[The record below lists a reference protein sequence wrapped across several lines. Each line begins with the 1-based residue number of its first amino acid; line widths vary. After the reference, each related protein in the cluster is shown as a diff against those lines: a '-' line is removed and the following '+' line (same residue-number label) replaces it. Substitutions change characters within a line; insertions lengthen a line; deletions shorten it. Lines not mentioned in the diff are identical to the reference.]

1 MTKHPLILKFDK
13 QTIKHLGIQLYST
26 LPPVLG
32 ELIANAYDAN
42 AKNVQINIVDFPKK
56 SIIIKDDGDGMSYED
71 LRIRYL
77 EIGRDRRK
85 DEELQQRTK
94 RPPIGKKGIGKLSGF
109 GIAKNLIIK
118 TVNNK
123 IKNVIELD
131 YEEILNTS
139 KNTYTPKLIIDEEKT
154 NAPNGSKIIL
164 TGIKRTSAFERGYL
178 DILSADIAR
187 RFSIISNDFNVE
199 LIYNGNETDKV
210 EVTNELRF
218 INLEIEFEWKIPL
231 QNFES
236 NYRHKR
242 DIIGKIYATK
252 GPVLKSMKGVYLI
265 SRGKM
270 VNQPDFFGS
279 DNQDYAFT
287 HLTGWLDISF
297 IEELNEDVIST
308 SRESLNWEAEE
319 TIELKNY
326 LQLLLTNI
334 KDEWREERR
343 RNKIIA
349 IEKIIVNKID
359 TWIDGLKV
367 TEDKKLAK
375 KIIDTIIKSDSIETE
390 KSAELITYIQ
400 NTFEFESFKHY
411 AREMAELDKIDQTE
425 LFKLLKDWEIIESR
439 EIYNL
444 SRVRIEAIKNL
455 EKHIDDNALEVSI
468 MQQFFT
474 KFPWILDPQIMKFEN
489 ESRYSNILK
498 KHFAE
503 SDDIPE
509 IDRRL
514 DFLCVNHL
522 GQFFV
527 IELKR
532 PQSKIKKKQLDQ
544 AFEYSTFIK
553 SHLSNEYDPHVT
565 SYIIGGHL
573 SADVNDKEIA
583 KIYRDSRKVIFKPYE
598 ELLKQAKNYHQE
610 FIDTYEHMKLL

>member
-1 MTKHPLILKFDK
+1 
-13 QTIKHLGIQLYST
+13 
-26 LPPVLG
+26 
-32 ELIANAYDAN
+32 
-42 AKNVQINIVDFPKK
+42 
-56 SIIIKDDGDGMSYED
+56 MSYED

-85 DEELQQRTK
+85 DNELQQRTK

-109 GIAKNLIIK
+109 GIAKNLIIE

-123 IKNVIELD
+123 IRNVIELD

-139 KNTYTPKLIIDEEKT
+139 KNTYKPQLIIDDEKT

-164 TGIKRTSAFERGYL
+164 TGIKRTSTFERDYL

-187 RFSIISNDFNVE
+187 RFSIISNDFKVE

-210 EVTNELRF
+210 KVTNKLRF

-231 QNFES
+231 QKLQS
-236 NYRHKR
+236 NYTYKR
-242 DIIGKIYATK
+242 NVIGKIYATK

-297 IEELNEDVIST
+297 IEDLKEDVIST

-326 LQLLLTNI
+326 LQVLLTKI

-343 RNKIIA
+343 KNKIIA

-359 TWIDGLKV
+359 SWIDGLKA

-400 NTFEFESFKHY
+400 NTFEFESFKYY
-411 AREMAELDKIDQTE
+411 AREMAELDKIDHTE
-425 LFKLLKDWEIIESR
+425 LLNLLKDWEIIESR

-474 KFPWILDPQIMKFEN
+474 KFPWILDPRIMRFEN
-489 ESRYSNILK
+489 EIRYSNILK
-498 KHFAE
+498 KHFPE
-503 SDDIPE
+503 SYSTPE
-509 IDRRL
+509 VDRRL

-532 PQSKIKKKQLDQ
+532 PQAKIKKKQLDQ

-553 SHLSNEYDPHVT
+553 SQLSNEYDQHVT

-573 SADVNDKEIA
+573 STDINDKEIA
-583 KIYRDSRKVIFKPYE
+583 EVYRNSRKVIFKPYE

-610 FIDTYEHMKLL
+610 FINTYEHMKM